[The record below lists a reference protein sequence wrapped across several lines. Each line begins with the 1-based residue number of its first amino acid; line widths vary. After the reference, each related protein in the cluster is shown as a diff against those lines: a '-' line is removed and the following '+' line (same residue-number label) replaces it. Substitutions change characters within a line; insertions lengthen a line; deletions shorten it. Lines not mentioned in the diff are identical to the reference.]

1 MASSIDE
8 LEKRR
13 GALVESLAEI
23 GDMRRGSISEAYRS
37 CGKSNCAC
45 TAADHPGHGPYYA
58 YTRKEA
64 GKTKTVQLRD
74 GPRLAK
80 LEREVEAY
88 HQFQATCERI
98 VEVNEAICETR
109 PVEPIESAARRGLKK
124 KLPRSSKRRWRKKSS
139 G

>member
-13 GALVESLAEI
+13 GALVQSLTEI

-45 TAADHPGHGPYYA
+45 TAADHPGHGPFYA
-58 YTRKEA
+58 FTRKEA

-88 HQFQATCERI
+88 HQFRATCEKI
-98 VEVNEAICETR
+98 VDVNETICEAR
-109 PVEPIESAARRGLKK
+109 PVEPIEPAARHGLKK
-124 KLPRSSKRRWRKKSS
+124 KLPRSSKRRWRKKSN